1 LLWNKKSGNVEF
13 GIPYKNVAM
22 LENSEHANEGD
33 DNYGMCLQMQQQ
45 MPDRETLLHHK
56 NSCSD
61 RSAGNRAVQVSA

>member
-1 LLWNKKSGNVEF
+1 
-13 GIPYKNVAM
+13 M

-33 DNYGMCLQMQQQ
+33 NRYGMCLQMQQQ
-45 MPDRETLLHHK
+45 MPDRETLFYHK